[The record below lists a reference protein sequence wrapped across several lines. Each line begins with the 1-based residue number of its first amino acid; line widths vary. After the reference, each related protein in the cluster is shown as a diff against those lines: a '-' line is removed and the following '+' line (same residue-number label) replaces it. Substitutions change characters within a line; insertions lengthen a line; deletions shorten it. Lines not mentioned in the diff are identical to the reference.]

1 MNNDWRQELLN
12 EQIEQAGVKRKPNSV
27 KVPVMNENEYRV
39 ALGKLVREVRKDIN
53 EQIIPIVKS
62 IETQYTADAVS
73 WVDLLTSTI
82 DRVIAKWQSPEFNQL
97 AQLLA
102 SRFVQTTADITRG
115 RFERSMKSVGL
126 NIYGDSPA
134 IQGYIDASIYDN
146 VGLIKSIPDQY
157 LERVRSIVNTN
168 VRAGL
173 RPSAM
178 IPQLVNQFG
187 VTERRAKFIA
197 RDQTAKVNGD
207 LAEKRQINAGFPYFQ
222 WDDSDDERVRH
233 SHEELANRV
242 TAYGK
247 GVYRW
252 DNLPLGKDGKPIK
265 PGYEYGCRCVA
276 RPVDQREVDA
286 NVKAGR
292 VNKSV
297 KR

>member
-12 EQIEQAGVKRKPNSV
+12 EQIEQAGVKRKPKPV
-27 KVPVMNENEYRV
+27 KVPVSNETEYRI
-39 ALGKLVREVRKDIN
+39 ALNKIVREVRKDIN
-53 EQIIPIVKS
+53 EQIVPIVRS

-73 WVDLLTSTI
+73 WVDLLTATI
-82 DRVIAKWQSPEFNQL
+82 DRVIAKWRSPEFNQL

-102 SRFVQTTADITRG
+102 SRFVQTTADVTRV

-187 VTERRAKFIA
+187 VTERRARFIA

-207 LAEKRQINAGFPYFQ
+207 LAEKRQIDAGFAWFQ
-222 WDDSDDERVRH
+222 WDDSDDERVR
-233 SHEELANRV
+233 EEHREIANRV

-247 GVYRW
+247 GIYRW
-252 DNLPLGKDGKPIK
+252 DNLPLGKDGEPIK

-276 RPVDQREVDA
+276 RPVEQREVDA
-286 NVKAGR
+286 NIKAGR
-292 VNKSV
+292 VNKAV